1 MRYSCRSCPL
11 RKQEFFAPMSGDEIQ
26 AMQRFKVGELAVEAG
41 TPLLMEGSNSP
52 QLFTAL
58 SGQGVRYKT
67 LPNGRRQ
74 VITFVFPGDFLGL
87 QAGVMA
93 EMQHSAEATTDM
105 LLCVFDRSELWT
117 FFRTHP
123 ERGYDMTWLCAV
135 EEHFLGESILTL
147 GQRSALERVAWAF
160 LQIWARLEAL
170 GLRQDGWVPLPHR
183 QQDLADA
190 LGLSLVHTNK
200 TIRQLRNMQVAT
212 WSDGRLSVSD
222 IDRLEEIAQTERD
235 EAVRLRPLF

>member
-135 EEHFLGESILTL
+135 EEHFLGEKLFAHAATVDCLDKSICSYT
-147 GQRSALERVAWAF
+147 RFRPVTRKYVSFNTFR
-160 LQIWARLEAL
+160 IARLY
-170 GLRQDGWVPLPHR
+170 
-183 QQDLADA
+183 
-190 LGLSLVHTNK
+190 
-200 TIRQLRNMQVAT
+200 
-212 WSDGRLSVSD
+212 VS
-222 IDRLEEIAQTERD
+222 
-235 EAVRLRPLF
+235 